1 METSPT
7 LTPPTRKKFAR
18 RLFNWRVMRKVLF
31 VLAALITLGALFIAE
46 EDWRGSHAWASYK
59 RDMEAKGEHFDAARL
74 IPPEVHDNDNFA
86 ATPLLAAPFTL
97 PSDDPRQLVRMKV
110 DPRGFFDFEA
120 PDTNLIPSLNG

>member
-46 EDWRGSHAWASYK
+46 EDWRGSHAWANYK

-74 IPPEVHDNDNFA
+74 IPPR
-86 ATPLLAAPFTL
+86 
-97 PSDDPRQLVRMKV
+97 SPRQPEFRRDSTPGGAFHLAV
-110 DPRGFFDFEA
+110 G
-120 PDTNLIPSLNG
+120 